1 MLRSIYARIT
11 LVNFI
16 ITILVLTISST
27 LLLGIL
33 DNYLINDRSK
43 MLQSEAERVNETT
56 IYYINNRQYTDAD
69 DLSDFYYITIN
80 HASERINGVI
90 FVIDQYGNVMT
101 SKNANQFMD
110 VSKITTDFA
119 KKELAGG
126 ESIELGDFDGVYNNT
141 YLTVGKPMEYNGSV
155 VGATFVAMPVPEI
168 NRYKYHV
175 FKIMLL
181 TLLAAVILALFI
193 SLFYLKK
200 VSKPLANIS
209 RAAKQIADGNFDV
222 EVPEVHGKTEISELT
237 KNFNM
242 MTKSLKDLENMRS
255 SFIANVSHELRT
267 PMTTISGFVEGILD
281 NTIPDDSKEKYLRIV
296 LDETKR
302 LARLVSELLEL
313 ARIDAGTLELHI
325 KEFDINE
332 LIRVTIL
339 RFEKQINDKQLNIEL
354 NLYDD
359 NELVLADKD
368 AISRVLTNLF
378 DNAIKFNVKNG
389 YIKVNVNETGN
400 KTTVS
405 VENSGIGFSEEELPH
420 IWERFY
426 KTDKSRSYD
435 KKGMGLGLYMVHGI
449 ITAHD
454 EKIWAESEIN
464 RWARFTFTLKKSH

>member
-1 MLRSIYARIT
+1 M
-11 LVNFI
+11 
-16 ITILVLTISST
+16 ILVLTISST

-33 DNYLINDRSK
+33 NSYLISDRSK
-43 MLQSEAERVNETT
+43 SLQSEAERINETT
-56 IYYINNRQYTDAD
+56 IYYINNRQSTGAD
-69 DLSDFYYITIN
+69 DLDDFYYMTIN

-101 SKNANQFMD
+101 SQNAQQYMD

-119 KKELAGG
+119 KRELEGG
-126 ESIELGDFDGVYNNT
+126 ESVELSDFDGVYNNT
-141 YLTVGKPMEYNGSV
+141 YLTVGIPMKYSGSV

-168 NRYKYHV
+168 NRYKYNV

-181 TLLAAVILALFI
+181 TLLTAVILALFI

-200 VSKPLANIS
+200 VSKPIENII
-209 RAAKQIADGNFDV
+209 RAAKKIAYGDFDA
-222 EVPEVHGKTEISELT
+222 EVPEVRGKTEISELT
-237 KNFNM
+237 HNFNM

-281 NTIPDDSKEKYLRIV
+281 NTIPDESKEKYLRIV

-302 LARLVSELLEL
+302 LARLVSELLEI
-313 ARIDAGTLELHI
+313 ARIDAGTIDLKI

-339 RFEKQINDKQLNIEL
+339 RFESRINEKQINIEL
-354 NLYDD
+354 NFDD
-359 NELVLADKD
+359 DSELVLADKD
-368 AISRVLTNLF
+368 SISRVFTNLF

-389 YIKVNVNETGN
+389 YIKINVNETGN
-400 KTTVS
+400 KIKVS
-405 VENSGIGFSEEELPH
+405 IENSGIGIAEDELSH

-426 KTDKSRSYD
+426 KTDKSRSND
-435 KKGMGLGLYMVHGI
+435 KKGLGLGLYMVHGI
-449 ITAHD
+449 ISAHG
-454 EKIWAESEIN
+454 EKIWAESVQN
-464 RWARFTFTLKKSH
+464 QWARFTFTLKKSH